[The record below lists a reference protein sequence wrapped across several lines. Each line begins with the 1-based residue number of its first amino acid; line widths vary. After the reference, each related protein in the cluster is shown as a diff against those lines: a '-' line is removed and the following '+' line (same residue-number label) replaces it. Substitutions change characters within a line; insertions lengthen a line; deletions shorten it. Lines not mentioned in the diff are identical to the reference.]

1 MEFETKKIR
10 NISIAGHGQTGKTT
24 LLEHMLFA
32 GSVIQKPETV
42 ESGKTVSDNSPEEIQ
57 RRISVYASLAHI
69 KWNDRLINIW
79 DTPGSSDFTGEV
91 TSAFRSCD
99 MALLTVDSRTGAQIE
114 TIKLWR
120 DLDRRNK
127 ARAVF
132 INRCDDPRANFT
144 AANKD
149 IHEKFSVEVCPVTIP
164 MISNNKF
171 SGVIDV
177 LHNKA
182 YPLPQPGQKEE
193 AQPVPDGYA
202 DARADALAVLAGSA
216 AEGDDDL
223 LVKFI
228 DEGELTPEEITYGLK
243 IALANNRIVPSFAG
257 SAALGSG
264 IKPLLDFIAE
274 IAPAPE
280 DDFETALT
288 ADGET
293 TTIRISTEAKMS
305 ALCVKTASDQFSG
318 RLSYLK
324 IITGVLKADSEYV
337 NVNEGR
343 KEKIGK
349 LYRCTGKKLEE
360 IKEACA
366 GDICI
371 AAKLASTKTSDTLA
385 EETGAMP
392 FIRLHH
398 PEPIYSMAVSAAE
411 KKDEDKMGELLAK
424 AAEEDRTLSYRY
436 DPETKQNVFSGMGE
450 LHIGIILE
458 RVQAQA
464 KIQIQTSVP
473 RVAYRE
479 TVQRKAQ
486 ADALPEFGEQHAR
499 NAHHAREQTG
509 TEQVADRFGNAQPL
523 LRKGGRP
530 LADRLLTAARADH
543 QHDKKPEQPRTQ
555 KRSGLF
561 RRLPLLH
568 QRIDGHKQKKDCVRK
583 RNGRPNKGEDD
594 PVPDARTHKKERRQR
609 DDGDLP
615 PAIKRMQQAHD
626 RLFFLIRAR
635 LDDGADEHLD
645 QPAARRVDGGSDKQP
660 DRGRR
665 QHIRQNGKQNKP
677 RAAEDVRRDRAGAV
691 ADPVHEFCR
700 EQVDGELDPE
710 IDGDHGADQRKGY
723 AVCMVEC
730 DEEQRRKVVDDR
742 LRGRTGKT
750 RRHRVACFQF
760 QHKINAKTHDVYAF
774 LKPSV
779 FFYHLQIFERLV
791 AEALVQ
797 RAGTHVFR
805 LHFQADARK
814 AVLAGIFFD
823 KGKIFS
829 AQAAAAAF
837 FEDIQFFQPQHFAA
851 RLARKTFGGDAEPH
865 GTALVFHHVHA
876 GILVGTQSLVEQRF
890 VISARHRVQH
900 RRRVIKLF
908 GKADKLLPVVFVC
921 FADHRNS
928 PCLRRIQPRQLFCCG
943 T

>member
-99 MALLTVDSRTGAQIE
+99 MALLTVDSRAGAQIE

-202 DARADALAVLAGSA
+202 EARADALAVLAGSA

-486 ADALPEFGEQHAR
+486 AEYTHKKQSGGHGQYGRVVLSVESLPRGEQYRFTNAVFGGAISKSYIPGVEKGVKEAMEHGVLAGYPVVDVAVTVLDGKEHPVDSSELAFKIAAR
-499 NAHHAREQTG
+499 NAFRDAMRSAGPILLEPVMNITVWVESKYLGDIMSDLSGKRGRILGQNPLGGGIEEIRAQAPQAELLKYAIDLRSLTSGTG
-509 TEQVADRFGNAQPL
+509 SFETSFSHYDPISG
-523 LRKGGRP
+523 K
-530 LADRLLTAARADH
+530 LADDVIKAAKAFM
-543 QHDKKPEQPRTQ
+543 P
-555 KRSGLF
+555 
-561 RRLPLLH
+561 
-568 QRIDGHKQKKDCVRK
+568 
-583 RNGRPNKGEDD
+583 
-594 PVPDARTHKKERRQR
+594 
-609 DDGDLP
+609 
-615 PAIKRMQQAHD
+615 QA
-626 RLFFLIRAR
+626 
-635 LDDGADEHLD
+635 
-645 QPAARRVDGGSDKQP
+645 GSD
-660 DRGRR
+660 
-665 QHIRQNGKQNKP
+665 
-677 RAAEDVRRDRAGAV
+677 E
-691 ADPVHEFCR
+691 
-700 EQVDGELDPE
+700 
-710 IDGDHGADQRKGY
+710 
-723 AVCMVEC
+723 
-730 DEEQRRKVVDDR
+730 
-742 LRGRTGKT
+742 
-750 RRHRVACFQF
+750 
-760 QHKINAKTHDVYAF
+760 
-774 LKPSV
+774 
-779 FFYHLQIFERLV
+779 
-791 AEALVQ
+791 
-797 RAGTHVFR
+797 
-805 LHFQADARK
+805 
-814 AVLAGIFFD
+814 
-823 KGKIFS
+823 
-829 AQAAAAAF
+829 
-837 FEDIQFFQPQHFAA
+837 
-851 RLARKTFGGDAEPH
+851 
-865 GTALVFHHVHA
+865 
-876 GILVGTQSLVEQRF
+876 
-890 VISARHRVQH
+890 
-900 RRRVIKLF
+900 
-908 GKADKLLPVVFVC
+908 
-921 FADHRNS
+921 
-928 PCLRRIQPRQLFCCG
+928 
-943 T
+943 